1 MNNSKLYVQ
10 GEAVQEIT
18 LKYVI
23 IQILVFKSTIKGKGK
38 GVDNGKFLITCAL
51 TMIVKWTL

>member
-1 MNNSKLYVQ
+1 MFTEHCL
-10 GEAVQEIT
+10 GRGCPGIT